1 VFADIFDLIIMRYHQ
16 RRGLKALHISNFPKA
31 TYHFEK
37 ALLRSTDHI
46 NYFYLA
52 VALIGQHKHQR
63 AVVFLEKII
72 DDHCE
77 DILISSTLAECYLV
91 LREWEK
97 AERLLNFLY
106 GKFPQNTTIKY
117 LHLLVNDSIL
127 RDKYACGKELFFQ
140 SVESLERREIT
151 QAILHI
157 EKAIELNETNSA
169 YYFFAGYLLMQ
180 AKKERAEVEK
190 YIEKAVQLAPHNE
203 SYKRHLRYV
212 KTKY

>member
-1 VFADIFDLIIMRYHQ
+1 MFGHLIDIIFERFHQ
-16 RRGLKALHISNFPKA
+16 RRGLKALHVSDFAKA
-31 TYHFEK
+31 IYHFEH
-37 ALLRSTDHI
+37 ALLRNTDHI

-52 VALIGQHKHQR
+52 VSLIGQHKHER
-63 AVVFLEKII
+63 AVVLLEKII
-72 DDHCE
+72 DDHYE

-97 AERLLNFLY
+97 AEQLLDYLV
-106 GKFPQNTTIKY
+106 GKFPQNTTVKY
-117 LHLLVNDSIL
+117 LHQLVSDPLL

-140 SVESLERREIT
+140 SVASLERREIA
-151 QAILHI
+151 QAIQHI
-157 EKAIELNETNSA
+157 EKAIELNESNSA

-180 AKKERAEVEK
+180 AKKEKAEVEK

-203 SYKRHLRYV
+203 VYKQHLRYV